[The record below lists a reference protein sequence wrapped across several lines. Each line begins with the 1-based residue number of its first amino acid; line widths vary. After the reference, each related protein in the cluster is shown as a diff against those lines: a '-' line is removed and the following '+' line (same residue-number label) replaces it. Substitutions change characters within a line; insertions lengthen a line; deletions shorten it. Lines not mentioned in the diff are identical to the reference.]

1 MIITVNLYYTG
12 TNGSAKKFA
21 QEMESSGTADKI
33 RAEKGNLRYE
43 YFFPMNDPETVLLI
57 DSWESQEAI
66 DIHHASPMM
75 QTIASLR
82 EKSDLHMKVER
93 YISDDGPVDESFIRK

>member
-43 YFFPMNDPETVLLI
+43 YFFPHDA
-57 DSWESQEAI
+57 DY
-66 DIHHASPMM
+66 
-75 QTIASLR
+75 R
-82 EKSDLHMKVER
+82 
-93 YISDDGPVDESFIRK
+93 IS